1 MVWSKIPDQ
10 KYSGLTIFPNVSLL
24 VPIRNEVSRLSTLIQ
39 NLQKIH
45 YPNLEIILI
54 DDQSEDDSL
63 ELLEQ
68 LVGENPLFK
77 IYSSDGVGKKAALKK
92 GINQAKGEIIVT
104 TDADCDFHPSW
115 LETLLLPFQD
125 SRIQLVAG
133 PVLLRSSNTFLA
145 YFQTLDWASI
155 QLLTG
160 VSFEMKSPLMCSGAN
175 LAFRKNA
182 FEKVEGYIGNEH
194 WLSGDDEFLLKKIV
208 RKFGPES
215 TCYMPSQKSLVT
227 TEAEKNW
234 QALFNQRIRW
244 AGKWKAHESFFHAAS
259 AFLIVIFQLIWLGAF
274 SLIFL
279 KNWGFLWVFL
289 IWVIKILA
297 EFIFL
302 GSITK
307 FFKSPVPFWSFVLT
321 SLWHPFY
328 SVFIGLKAIRGNYQ
342 WKGRRIQGNVNFGNH
357 GNDGR

>member
-1 MVWSKIPDQ
+1 MVWLKIPGQ
-10 KYSGLTIFPNVSLL
+10 KYSDHPFSPKVSLL
-24 VPIRNEVSRLSTLIQ
+24 IPIRNEASRLPILIQ

-45 YPNLEIILI
+45 FPNLEIIFI
-54 DDQSEDDSL
+54 NDKSEDDSL

-68 LVGENPLFK
+68 LVGKNPLFK
-77 IYSSDGVGKKAALKK
+77 IYSSDGVGKKAALQK
-92 GINQAKGEIIVT
+92 GIHQANGEIIVT
-104 TDADCDFHPSW
+104 TDADCEFHANW

-133 PVLLRSSNTFLA
+133 PVLVRSSNSFLSF
-145 YFQTLDWASI
+145 FQTLDWASI

-160 VSFEMKSPLMCSGAN
+160 VSFEMKTPLMCSGAN
-175 LAFRKNA
+175 LAFRKKA
-182 FEKVEGYIGNEH
+182 FEEVEGYQGNEQ

-215 TCYMPSQKSLVT
+215 TCYMPSKKSLVLT
-227 TEAEKNW
+227 QGEMSW

-244 AGKWKAHESFFHAAS
+244 AGKWKAHKSFFHAAS
-259 AFLIVIFQLIWLGAF
+259 AFFIAFLQLVWLGAF
-274 SLIFL
+274 GLIFFE
-279 KNWGFLWVFL
+279 NWGLVWLAFVFS
-289 IWVIKILA
+289 VKILA
-297 EFIFL
+297 EYLSL

-307 FFKSPVPFWSFVLT
+307 FFKSPVPFWAFVLT
-321 SLWHPFY
+321 SLWHPLY
-328 SVFIGLKAIRGNYQ
+328 SVFIGVKAIKGNYQ